1 MDKTKSDKVLRRK
14 RRIKLIIK
22 PEEVLPRSKMLEV
35 YMGTKGNSNLS
46 HCDGV
51 SGRSFSP
58 AMAPS
63 RVIKAQH
70 SNAIIAQNKT
80 EIIKKYSNQALT
92 KENFRM
98 YLEMPKPSKSGLL
111 PKPLLINQYSQSN
124 SKNLSPLRL
133 VTRPSIIKERNFKNI
148 KENFKLDLYS
158 FRKILGEAPSWTY
171 REEIPHTTERKIKK
185 SRKES
190 FELKGWD

>member
-1 MDKTKSDKVLRRK
+1 MDKTKSDKVLKRK
-14 RRIKLIIK
+14 RRIKLVIK
-22 PEEVLPRSKMLEV
+22 PDEVFPKSKMLEN
-35 YMGTKGNSNLS
+35 YIALKGKSNLS
-46 HCDGV
+46 HNDRV
-51 SGRSFSP
+51 SGRSLSP

-63 RVIKAQH
+63 RIIKAQH

-98 YLEMPKPSKSGLL
+98 HLEMPRPSKSGLL
-111 PKPLLINQYSQSN
+111 PKPLNINQYSQSN

-133 VTRPSIIKERNFKNI
+133 VTRPSVIKERNFKSI
-148 KENFKLDLYS
+148 KENFNIDLNS
-158 FRKILGEAPSWTY
+158 FRKILGEAPSWTN
-171 REEIPHTTERKIKK
+171 REEIPYTTERKIKK
-185 SRKES
+185 SRKVS

>member
-1 MDKTKSDKVLRRK
+1 MDKAKSDKVLNHK
-14 RRIKLIIK
+14 RRIKLLIK
-22 PEEVLPRSKMLEV
+22 PDEGLQRSKILEV
-35 YMGTKGNSNLS
+35 YMGTKGSSNIS

-63 RVIKAQH
+63 RIIKAQH
-70 SNAIIAQNKT
+70 LNAIVGQNKT
-80 EIIKKYSNQALT
+80 VIIKKYSNQALT

-98 YLEMPKPSKSGLL
+98 YLEIPKPSKSGLL
-111 PKPLLINQYSQSN
+111 PKPLLINQYSHSN
-124 SKNLSPLRL
+124 SKNLSPLQL
-133 VTRPSIIKERNFKNI
+133 VTKSNIIKERNFKGI
-148 KENFKLDLYS
+148 KENFKLNLSS

-171 REEIPHTTERKIKK
+171 REQIPNNTERKIKK
-185 SRKES
+185 SRKAS